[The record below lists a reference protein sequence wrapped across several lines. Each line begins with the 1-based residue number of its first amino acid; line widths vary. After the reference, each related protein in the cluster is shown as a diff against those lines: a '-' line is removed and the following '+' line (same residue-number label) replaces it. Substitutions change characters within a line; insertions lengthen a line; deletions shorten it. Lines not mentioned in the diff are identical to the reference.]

1 MDSGDHSVVEPPV
14 PIPNTEVKHCSA
26 DGSVAKG
33 YVRVGRCQF
42 NSLYFYIMRKNTQSL
57 QGVGFFCLNTY
68 QELACLNTYQELA
81 CLILYFGFKILLL
94 KNERI

>member
-33 YVRVGRCQF
+33 FVRVGRCQF
-42 NSLYFYIMRKNTQSL
+42 NSLCFKEKKTQLFLSWVFL
-57 QGVGFFCLNTY
+57 CLNTIE
-68 QELACLNTYQELA
+68 ELTCGKLW
-81 CLILYFGFKILLL
+81 FGFKVL
-94 KNERI
+94 